1 MDRLL
6 RRATLLVLV
15 TMAFAVWFEH
25 AIFGEDRGVLRVAV
39 GVLCIYVALHS
50 LERQRL
56 ELAFRQVLG
65 ALKQFRGGAAGGASS
80 QLAGSPSAAPPDE
93 GTDALRILV
102 EAVRRGGAAAPLA
115 VENLRRLTGQ
125 DFGLDPGA
133 WEAWLRE
140 RRPGA

>member
-6 RRATLLVLV
+6 RRATLWVLV
-15 TMAFAVWFEH
+15 AMAFAVWFERS
-25 AIFGEDRGVLRVAV
+25 IFGEDRGVLRVVV

-56 ELAFRQVLG
+56 ELAFRHVLG
-65 ALKQFRGGAAGGASS
+65 ALKQFRGGAAAGVAAP
-80 QLAGSPSAAPPDE
+80 LAGAPPVASPDE
-93 GTDALRILV
+93 GAEALRILV
-102 EAVRRGGAAAPLA
+102 EAVRRGGAAAPVA

-133 WEAWLRE
+133 WEAWLRT
-140 RRPGA
+140 RRSDA

>member
-6 RRATLLVLV
+6 RRATLWVLV
-15 TMAFAVWFEH
+15 TMAFAVWFERS
-25 AIFGEDRGVLRVAV
+25 IFGEDRGVLRVAV

-65 ALKQFRGGAAGGASS
+65 ALKQFRGGNAGGA
-80 QLAGSPSAAPPDE
+80 APPPVASPDE
-93 GTDALRILV
+93 GTEALRILV
-102 EAVRRGGAAAPLA
+102 QAVRRGGAAAPVA

-133 WEAWLRE
+133 WEAWLRA
-140 RRPGA
+140 RRSDA

>member
-6 RRATLLVLV
+6 RRATLWVLV
-15 TMAFAVWFEH
+15 TMAFAVWFERS
-25 AIFGEDRGVLRVAV
+25 IFGEDRGVVRVAV

-65 ALKQFRGGAAGGASS
+65 ALKQLRGGDGAGTAAKA
-80 QLAGSPSAAPPDE
+80 PSASPDE
-93 GTDALRILV
+93 GAEALRILV
-102 EAVRRGGAAAPLA
+102 EAVRRGGTAAPLA
-115 VENLRRLTGQ
+115 AQNLRRLTGQ

-133 WEAWLRE
+133 WEAWLRT
-140 RRPGA
+140 RRSDA